1 MPYPYHIVY
10 VNYFIN
16 RIKSLKEIE
25 VVSGSVSGSGCRS
38 GLNESG
44 SETLVGNAV
53 QMQRKG
59 LFAIL
64 LGRWDISS
72 GNIPNKALSTYWSE
86 SKSEDEPLS
95 KRCVSAQ

>member
-1 MPYPYHIVY
+1 MNLVCMPYPYHIVY

-16 RIKSLKEIE
+16 RIKSLKEEE
-25 VVSGSVSGSGCRS
+25 VVSGSVSGSGCGS

-59 LFAIL
+59 LFTIL

-72 GNIPNKALSTYWSE
+72 GNIPNQVLSACWSE
-86 SKSEDEPLS
+86 SKSEE
-95 KRCVSAQ
+95 